1 MVTGCT
7 IKIIVNADHLLEHA
21 ASDMADV
28 LR

>member
-7 IKIIVNADHLLEHA
+7 IKIIMNPDHLLANA
-21 ASDMADV
+21 ASDMADA